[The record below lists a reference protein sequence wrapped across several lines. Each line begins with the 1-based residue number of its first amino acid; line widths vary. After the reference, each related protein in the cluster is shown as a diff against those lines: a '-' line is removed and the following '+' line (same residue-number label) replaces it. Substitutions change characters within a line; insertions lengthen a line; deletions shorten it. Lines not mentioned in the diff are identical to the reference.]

1 MIFQERVDHTVKRM
15 RSQAANAM
23 TLLNLTLGAIAI
35 VFILKGQ
42 LEVSFWFI
50 FLCALFDRFDGM
62 IARKLQIESEFGKQ
76 LDSLCDL
83 ISFGVA
89 PAFLLYEAV
98 LYEFGIPGIV
108 FIILYI
114 ICGAV
119 RLARFNVT
127 EFNGHFTGVPITI
140 AGCLLALSYLT
151 INLFPDYV
159 FMFLVLILSFFMISD
174 IRIQK
179 R

>member
-1 MIFQERVDHTVKRM
+1 MYFLERVDHTVKRM
-15 RSQAANAM
+15 KSQAANVL

-35 VFILKGQ
+35 VCILNGQ
-42 LEVSFWFI
+42 LELSFWFI

-89 PAFLLYEAV
+89 PAFLIYQAV
-98 LYEFGIPGIV
+98 LFEFGLPGIV
-108 FIILYI
+108 FILIYI
-114 ICGAV
+114 ICGAI
-119 RLARFNVT
+119 RLARFNIT
-127 EFNGHFTGVPITI
+127 EFEGHFTGLPITL
-140 AGCLLALSYLT
+140 AGCFVALSYLT
-151 INLFPDYV
+151 VDLLPHYL
-159 FMFLVLILSFFMISD
+159 FMFLVLILSFFMISNVS
-174 IRIQK
+174 IQK

>member
-1 MIFQERVDHTVKRM
+1 MYFLERVDHTVRRM
-15 RSQAANAM
+15 KSQAANAM

-35 VFILKGQ
+35 VCILKGQ
-42 LEVSFWFI
+42 LELSFWFI

-89 PAFLLYEAV
+89 PAFLIYQGV
-98 LYEFGIPGIV
+98 LYEFGIPGLV

-114 ICGAV
+114 ICGAI
-119 RLARFNVT
+119 RLARFNIT
-127 EFNGHFTGVPITI
+127 EFDGHFTGVPITI
-140 AGCLLALSYLT
+140 AGCLLAMSFLT

-159 FMFLVLILSFFMISD
+159 FMFLVLVLSFLMISN
-174 IRIQK
+174 ISIQK